1 MERLEKG
8 ISITNKLSSYV
19 VIDLETT
26 GLMPDF
32 DEIIEFAGIKIKDG
46 KEVERFNT
54 LIKPQYEI
62 SAFITELTGITNEM
76 LKDAPSIME
85 VIDKIIDF
93 IGADVIVGH
102 NVNFDVNFL
111 YDNVMYFKHTALSN
125 NFEDT
130 MRLARKLFK
139 DFPNHRLITCCEKL
153 NKKYYPSH
161 RAMADVEAT
170 QELLTHIYDF
180 ADSNNIDLVDA
191 FQKPWLYDPSKK
203 KLSVSDI
210 VATVDNIDEDNPLFG
225 LSVCFTGT
233 LEKMVRKD
241 ALQLVKN
248 LGGIPMDSV
257 TKTTNLLVLGD
268 VDYKNSRETK
278 SNKYKKAEELILK
291 GYDLKIISE
300 TVFLDMIDDDI
311 EAQYYRK

>member
-1 MERLEKG
+1 MDRLEKG
-8 ISITNKLSSYV
+8 KSITNKLSSYV

-32 DEIIEFAGIKIKDG
+32 DEIIEFAGIKIEDG
-46 KEVERFNT
+46 KEVDRYNT
-54 LIKPQYEI
+54 LIKPDYEI
-62 SAFITELTGITNEM
+62 NSFITELTGITNEM
-76 LKDAPSIME
+76 LKDAPKIID

-93 IGADVIVGH
+93 IGDSVIVGH
-102 NVNFDVNFL
+102 NVNFDINFL
-111 YDNVMYFKHTALSN
+111 YDNLMFIKKKTLSN
-125 NFEDT
+125 DFEDT
-130 MRLARKLFK
+130 MRLSRKLFK

-153 NKKYYPSH
+153 NQNHYPSH
-161 RAMADVEAT
+161 RAMSDVEAT
-170 QELLTHIYDF
+170 QELLTHIYEY
-180 ADSNNIDLVDA
+180 ADNNNIDLVDA

-210 VATVDNIDEDNPLFG
+210 VATVNNIDEDNPLFG
-225 LSVCFTGT
+225 VSVCFTGT

-257 TKTTNLLVLGD
+257 TKATNLLVLGD
-268 VDYKNSRETK
+268 VDYKNSREIK
-278 SNKYKKAEELILK
+278 SNKFKKAEELILK

-311 EAQYYRK
+311 ESQYYRQ